1 MDQRRIVL
9 FLALSFAV
17 LVLNS
22 KFLGPARNA
31 KKQGEKPGIPAAE
44 LAGENDIANPLP
56 KEVVEDPTKEDSRV
70 PADFPVAKDSP
81 LSYLTLGSIDSNSP
95 FRLLCTFTN
104 HGASLRRVELASSR
118 FRDLHDRGG
127 YLGQL
132 ELVGSPKGGL
142 LVQVVGTGT
151 PAAKAGIEV
160 GDRLLSV
167 EDKKGIANL
176 ETIQDL
182 HQALSRRRPNS
193 KIQLNCARGDGQPF
207 KADATLRWRP
217 LEVIRPESENIL
229 LRTGKLPEDFH
240 APPSYQLT
248 LEKIGLERI
257 AEGEAEI
264 AGLHLLDS
272 NWEIVDSNSES
283 ISFRQLIPQQS
294 LEVIKRFRMEPI
306 PADQQDNINYPGYSL
321 TLEIE
326 IRNLGEQATEVA
338 YRLDGPNGLP
348 IEGWWYARKF
358 GRHWG
363 AAGLR
368 DVVGRYFGG
377 DTAEQ
382 SPTTIA
388 KGDGTDFEGGSM
400 AFMGVDAQYFA
411 SVLLPLKQSPDEVWL
426 EVVQPILLG
435 PPPKSRSND
444 GMFANVTCRLISKA
458 NVIQPGASLQQSY
471 TIFAG
476 PKRPDLL
483 ANYLAVNSPQYSL
496 SDLIYYG
503 WFAPVAKG
511 MLAILHFFY
520 GIVRNYGIAIVLLT
534 VLVRSCMFPI
544 SRKQMQS
551 MAKMQQLKPELDKLK
566 EKYKN
571 DTPKQSQAMQE
582 LYRKHKINPLAG
594 CLPMFIQLPVFIG
607 LYRSLAVDVELRQ
620 APLFGDAIRW
630 CSNLAAPDM
639 LWNWSNYMPDFI
651 NSGDGFF
658 GLGPYLNILPLV
670 TCGLFILQQKLVM
683 PEPANEQAA
692 LQQKMMK
699 YMMVFMG
706 LLFYKVAAGLCIYF
720 IASSVWGI
728 AERKLIP
735 APVAPSLDSATS
747 PESPRSINRSSKN
760 GAATS
765 KQAKRSKKKR

>member
-22 KFLGPARNA
+22 MFLAPQRNA
-31 KKQGEKPGIPAAE
+31 KKLSDKPKDPVAEQVAADK
-44 LAGENDIANPLP
+44 APVGLP
-56 KEVVEDPTKEDSRV
+56 EVPVAPDAQAV
-70 PADFPVAKDSP
+70 PADFPESKESP
-81 LSYLTLGSIDSNSP
+81 LSYLTLGSIDSKSP

-104 HGASLRRVELASSR
+104 HGAAIQRVELSSSR
-118 FRDLHDRGG
+118 FRDLQDRSG

-132 ELVGSPKGGL
+132 ELITDPRGGL
-142 LVQVVGTGT
+142 LVQVVGAGT

-160 GDRLLSV
+160 GDRLISV
-167 EDKKGIANL
+167 NGKEGATKLESIEDLQK
-176 ETIQDL
+176 
-182 HQALSRRRPNS
+182 ALARRKPKS
-193 KIQLNCARGDGQPF
+193 KVQLNVARGDEQPT
-207 KADATLRWRP
+207 KVEATLRWRP
-217 LEVIRPESENIL
+217 LEVIRPESENEL
-229 LRTGKLPEDFH
+229 MRTGKLPEDFPS
-240 APPSYQLT
+240 PPSFQFT
-248 LEKIGLERI
+248 MEKIGLSKL

-272 NWEIVDSNSES
+272 NWEIVES
-283 ISFRQLIPQQS
+283 DQQSITFRQLLPQQR
-294 LEVIKRFRMEPI
+294 LEVVKKYRLVPV
-306 PADQQDNINYPGYSL
+306 PADKQYDINYPAYSL
-321 TLEIE
+321 TLEIA

-358 GRHWG
+358 GRNWG
-363 AAGLR
+363 SAGLR

-377 DTAEQ
+377 DTTEQ
-382 SPTTIA
+382 SPSKIA
-388 KGDGTDFEGGSM
+388 SGDGKDFEGGSM
-400 AFMGVDAQYFA
+400 AFMGVDAQYFS
-411 SVLLPLKQSPDEVWL
+411 SVLLPIKQSPDEVWL
-426 EVVQPILLG
+426 DVVRPVLLS
-435 PPPKSRSND
+435 PPPKARSND
-444 GMFANVTCRLISKA
+444 GTFANVTCRLISKP
-458 NVIQPGASLQQSY
+458 NIIQPGQSLEQSY

-476 PKRPDLL
+476 PKRPALL

-496 SDLIYYG
+496 TDLVYFG
-503 WFAPVAKG
+503 WFSTVAKG

-520 GIVRNYGIAIVLLT
+520 GIVGNYGIAIVMLT
-534 VLVRSCMFPI
+534 VLVRSGMFPI

-571 DTPKQSQAMQE
+571 DSPKQSQAMQE

-639 LWNWSNYMPDFI
+639 LWNWSSIMPSFI
-651 NSGDGFF
+651 SSGEGFF
-658 GLGPYLNILPLV
+658 GLGPYLNVLPLV

-720 IASSVWGI
+720 IASSAWGI

-735 APVAPSLDSATS
+735 APVPTGLNVAPSPVNTRTS
-747 PESPRSINRSSKN
+747 FSSTKN
-760 GAATS
+760 GAAS
-765 KQAKRSKKKR
+765 DKQIRRPKKKR